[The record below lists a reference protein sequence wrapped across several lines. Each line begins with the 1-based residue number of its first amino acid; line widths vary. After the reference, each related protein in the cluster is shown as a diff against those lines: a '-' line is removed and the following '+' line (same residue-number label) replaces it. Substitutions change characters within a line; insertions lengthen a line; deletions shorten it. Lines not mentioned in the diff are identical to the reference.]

1 MTRLILSA
9 LLILFAAGFIAVPVL
24 AQSPDPAPAAPI
36 ANGDSPLRPLL
47 GVLVLGAPAV
57 FMVWRSWHKK
67 KLGTR
72 AST

>member
-1 MTRLILSA
+1 MTRLMLSA
-9 LLILFAAGFIAVPVL
+9 LLILLVAGFIAVPVL
-24 AQSPDPAPAAPI
+24 AQSPDPAPSAPAA
-36 ANGDSPLRPLL
+36 NSGSPLL